1 MAAKEH
7 GLKHLGL
14 DLVPSQNG
22 LSIALATSG
31 HADRLQV
38 ARRPK
43 PQSKDL
49 ICVSGPLG
57 AAYLGFSLLEQGAA
71 DYEKNRTAPDLD
83 RYKMIVGA
91 YLKPEIEADA
101 LTKMEDLGIVPSA
114 AYLADRGLADVLKQL
129 VRDTGLGAKV
139 YADKIPFEGN
149 TFELGKKLDIDPVSA
164 AFNGGEDYRLVF
176 TIPILKMEDFRH
188 NLQTF
193 DIIGHLAQNDVGA
206 VLVTPEGVEM
216 PVHSQGWKDDNE
228 EE

>member
-1 MAAKEH
+1 
-7 GLKHLGL
+7 
-14 DLVPSQNG
+14 
-22 LSIALATSG
+22 
-31 HADRLQV
+31 
-38 ARRPK
+38 
-43 PQSKDL
+43 
-49 ICVSGPLG
+49 
-57 AAYLGFSLLEQGAA
+57 
-71 DYEKNRTAPDLD
+71 
-83 RYKMIVGA
+83 MIVGA

-216 PVHSQGWKDDNE
+216 PVHSQGWKDDDDE